1 MMLAVLTTVYPAA
14 LPFLDDFLEG
24 LQNQS
29 DSNFTL
35 FIVNDGVEGLEGL
48 PSGKNFDTRILKASG
63 TPAALRRQGINWVT
77 EDGAEWVV
85 FADADDVCSTERVA
99 RTRGSIDGV
108 DGLFNDLII
117 FNDQST
123 VERSLFSTRFSD
135 GDFVRSSNLVNK
147 NFLGLSN
154 TAAKASL
161 LRYSASHIPE
171 DVIAFDWALYTR
183 MVLENATICY
193 MDGAP
198 TYYRQHRG
206 NVAGLGNIS
215 NKQIFKGTRIKAR
228 HYDLFRPHGDPYDRL
243 ADDFVDLVS
252 RLELNGP
259 FFRDYCRAVRKN
271 SLESHLW
278 WEAMKLP
285 KEIGL

>member
-1 MMLAVLTTVYPAA
+1 MIGVLTTIYPSG
-14 LPFLDDFLEG
+14 LPFLNDFMQGLE
-24 LQNQS
+24 NQT
-29 DSNFTL
+29 DSNFIL
-35 FIVNDGVEGLEGL
+35 FMVNDGVDGLREKI
-48 PSGKNFDTRILKASG
+48 SRQNFEINILEAVG
-63 TPAALRRQGINWVT
+63 TPAALRRKGIEW
-77 EDGAEWVV
+77 AEQKGVEWIIFV
-85 FADADDVCSTERVA
+85 DADDVCSTERVA